1 MVPLHRWSPVSR
13 RSTRALLVAAGA
25 SVLYTALVLGY
36 SVHPETNVSISVP
49 FWRALA
55 LYSVVAFGTVG
66 VPPLLWMRYGLQ
78 SPSVLLACLLVFWHV
93 LVEFPPIGSGEGDS
107 PGFLF
112 VFVGMPLYLVAY
124 GLLAGG
130 EYWMRRRE
138 GAGST
143 AET

>member
-1 MVPLHRWSPVSR
+1 MVALYRWSPVSER
-13 RSTRALLVAAGA
+13 TTRALLVGAGV
-25 SVLYTALVLGY
+25 SVLYTAIVLGY

-49 FWRALA
+49 FWRALVS
-55 LYSVVAFGTVG
+55 YSVVAFGTVG
-66 VPPLLWMRYGLQ
+66 VPPLLWMRYELR
-78 SPSVLLACLLVFWHV
+78 SPTVLLVCLLVFWHV

-130 EYWMRRRE
+130 EYWIRRRK
-138 GAGST
+138 GPGST
-143 AET
+143 TET